1 MTLYGISVQFQTILE
16 MAEEGEVDIELI
28 NNTLEAIE
36 GDYEAKLDSYGIVI
50 KELEADIDKI
60 SAELARLQNSKAR
73 IQKNID
79 AMKGRVYAS
88 MVSTNHRKVKG
99 EHYTWSIQKNGGKA
113 PLILDEKIPAVSLP
127 EEYQIWDVRPD
138 KEAIR
143 FALENGKVFDFARLG
158 ERGESVRLK

>member
-16 MAEEGEVDIELI
+16 MAEEGEVDVELI

-50 KELEADIDKI
+50 KELEADVEKI
-60 SAELARLQNSKAR
+60 NAELSRLQASKAR
-73 IQKNID
+73 IQKNIES
-79 AMKGRVYAS
+79 MKDRVYAS

-113 PLILDEKIPAVSLP
+113 PLMITSDLMEIPPEFKKVEYKVDRDKIRERLEGG
-127 EEYQIWDVRPD
+127 EELF
-138 KEAIR
+138 
-143 FALENGKVFDFARLG
+143 FAHLG

>member
-50 KELEADIDKI
+50 KELEADVEKI
-60 SAELARLQNSKAR
+60 NTELSRLQASKAR

-79 AMKGRVYAS
+79 AMKNRVYAS

-113 PLILDEKIPAVSLP
+113 PIMITSDLMEIPPEFKKVEYKLDRDKIR
-127 EEYQIWDVRPD
+127 ER
-138 KEAIR
+138 
-143 FALENGKVFDFARLG
+143 LENGEPLPFAHLG